1 MDPEQSHAETM
12 SPPGDECQ
20 EKEESYM
27 SPLSLEMY

>member
-27 SPLSLEMY
+27 ALDFAQ